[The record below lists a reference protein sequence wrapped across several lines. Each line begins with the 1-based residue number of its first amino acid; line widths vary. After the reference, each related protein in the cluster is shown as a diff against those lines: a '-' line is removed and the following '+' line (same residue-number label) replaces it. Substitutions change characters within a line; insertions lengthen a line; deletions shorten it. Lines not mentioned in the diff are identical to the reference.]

1 MNKDTLEPES
11 VENNLISE
19 ETNLKKEKPWMK
31 KWKKILM
38 ILILLG
44 LVNWWIKI
52 YNQKQIVYNDT
63 KEIIN
68 LISLISSGWWLEYT
82 DNDWNFNTWV
92 YKKLN
97 NIETNSIESMRLK
110 NFTIKIAENEEDI
123 SKKMKSL
130 GDISLDISN
139 YGDSKKVKE
148 IIDKTKTAK
157 IYYIEYK
164 NKIHSLY
171 KEYTG
176 IDPNLINPLS
186 YSADEKIKKIEELVM
201 INIEKCDKS
210 IEFYNYILQVNNK
223 FEYDEEWDLIISDD
237 SVREKINSYIDLQE
251 KLDSKINDW
260 YDSLA
265 RYQKE
270 YINYYNKLYNK

>member
-1 MNKDTLEPES
+1 MNNDTLESES

-31 KWKKILM
+31 KWKKILI
-38 ILILLG
+38 ILILLC
-44 LVNWWIKI
+44 LVNWLIRYYNEKWIT
-52 YNQKQIVYNDT
+52 YNDT
-63 KEIIN
+63 KEIAN
-68 LISLISSGWWLEYT
+68 LITSSWWFEYI
-82 DNDWNFNTWV
+82 DNDLNFNTWV
-92 YKKLN
+92 YEKINSIK
-97 NIETNSIESMRLK
+97 TNSIESMKVK
-110 NFTIKIAENEEDI
+110 NITIKSLEIEEDF
-123 SKKMKSL
+123 SKKINSL
-130 GDISLDISN
+130 GDVWLEISDYWN
-139 YGDSKKVKE
+139 SKKVKE

-176 IDPNLINPLS
+176 IEPNIINPIP
-186 YSADEKIKKIEELVM
+186 YSGDEKIKKIEELVM
-201 INIEKCDKS
+201 VNIEKCDKS

-237 SVREKINSYIDLQE
+237 SVREKINRYIDLQE

-260 YDSLA
+260 YDSLV

-270 YINYYNKLYNK
+270 YLNYYNKLYNK